1 MLVTANRFRP
11 CHFATCRYTMEGNL
25 SPYHGTFHPEA
36 GVIPRTLYSLF
47 DRLVESK
54 CEYSVRCSYIE
65 LYNEELR
72 DLNAADP
79 SLLGSTSSS
88 DAAPAPSPEPGS
100 SAPKTLRIY
109 EETKNGSTGVV
120 IQGLEE
126 TVIQSAEDGLR
137 VLRRGS
143 ERRQIAATNCNERS
157 RCVSIV
163 SFRQPTDFH
172 TLISYKI
179 LVARIQSLRSMSR
192 SATTRKKAPTSSR
205 SANSTSS
212 TSPGPRTSDGPAR
225 SIRERAKPA

>member
-1 MLVTANRFRP
+1 MSPFLFKGSTHCCAADPLFSRPRHFVTS
-11 CHFATCRYTMEGNL
+11 RYTMEGNL

-79 SLLGSTSSS
+79 SSLLASTSSS
-88 DAAPAPSPEPGS
+88 GGGAGDAAAPAPSPEPGS

-109 EETKNGSTGVV
+109 EETKNGSPGVV

-157 RCVSIV
+157 RCVSVV
-163 SFRQPTDFH
+163 S
-172 TLISYKI
+172 Y
-179 LVARIQSLRSMSR
+179 ARRL
-192 SATTRKKAPTSSR
+192 A
-205 SANSTSS
+205 STC
-212 TSPGPRTSDGPAR
+212 
-225 SIRERAKPA
+225 

>member
-1 MLVTANRFRP
+1 MTCGTEGTDTP
-11 CHFATCRYTMEGNL
+11 PSCRYTMEGNL
-25 SPYHGTFHPEA
+25 SPYHGTFHPDA

-72 DLNAADP
+72 DLNAADS
-79 SLLGSTSSS
+79 SLFASSS
-88 DAAPAPSPEPGS
+88 ASSESVAPSPEPGATS
-100 SAPKTLRIY
+100 STGQKALRIY

-157 RCVSIV
+157 RWAC
-163 SFRQPTDFH
+163 
-172 TLISYKI
+172 
-179 LVARIQSLRSMSR
+179 
-192 SATTRKKAPTSSR
+192 
-205 SANSTSS
+205 
-212 TSPGPRTSDGPAR
+212 PGQL
-225 SIRERAKPA
+225 

>member
-1 MLVTANRFRP
+1 
-11 CHFATCRYTMEGNL
+11 MEGNL

-79 SLLGSTSSS
+79 SSCLLGSTSSS
-88 DAAPAPSPEPGS
+88 EAAPAPSPEPGS

-157 RCVSIV
+157 RCVC
-163 SFRQPTDFH
+163 
-172 TLISYKI
+172 
-179 LVARIQSLRSMSR
+179 ARPSM
-192 SATTRKKAPTSSR
+192 
-205 SANSTSS
+205 NST
-212 TSPGPRTSDGPAR
+212 DY
-225 SIRERAKPA
+225 